1 MKFNPVLRTHNSGV
15 VGTPNEQTWR
25 VTAGRGK
32 LFVATFET
40 EAEATQFAIQQTA
53 VFHIIEAQRLVEKI
67 TDWHKAAPV
76 GVAAS
81 DIVDHVTDAGIEA
94 GLVDIDDARGWLA

>member
-1 MKFNPVLRTHNSGV
+1 MKFNPVKRMKS
-15 VGTPNEQTWR
+15 PNEQTWR

-32 LFVATFET
+32 LFVASFET

-53 VFHIIEAQRLVEKI
+53 LFHIQEAQRLAEQI
-67 TDWHKAAPV
+67 TDWHECAHV
-76 GVAAS
+76 GRVAA